1 MTTTIDLM
9 SIQVCYNDEEAVQ
22 LVLPEMLRLSTQT
35 LVVWQKRDRQKS
47 TPRTTTVVGRLK
59 REIEVVKDQLKF
71 GQEMLEIKY
80 QVPVPGYVPS

>member
-1 MTTTIDLM
+1 M
-9 SIQVCYNDEEAVQ
+9 Q

-59 REIEVVKDQLKF
+59 REIEVVKAQLKF
-71 GQEMLEIKY
+71 GQEMIEMVNVVDVVDVVDVATGTTKEIET
-80 QVPVPGYVPS
+80 GI